1 MLAFDDAALAQLVI
15 AAGRVPPEQRG
26 RWLRGLAKR
35 IEKDSP
41 NSHSKKSRAVIQSD
55 YRKRKRAGLMLL
67 DVLVDEVAV
76 PEALVQAGLL
86 SPDQTDDSE
95 AVAAAVAQML
105 STIVN
110 ESLARYR

>member
-1 MLAFDDAALAQLVI
+1 
-15 AAGRVPPEQRG
+15 
-26 RWLRGLAKR
+26 
-35 IEKDSP
+35 
-41 NSHSKKSRAVIQSD
+41 
-55 YRKRKRAGLMLL
+55 MLL

-86 SPDQTDDSE
+86 APTDTDDSE

>member
-1 MLAFDDAALAQLVI
+1 MLALTDEAFARLCI
-15 AAGRVPPEQRG
+15 AAGAVPTEQRAQ
-26 RWLRGLAKR
+26 WLQGLAER
-35 IEKDSP
+35 MEKASRP
-41 NSHSKKSRAVIQSD
+41 SKKTRAEIQLA

-86 SPDQTDDSE
+86 APTDTDDSE